1 MTTVFLTGFPGFLG
15 SALVERLLE
24 RYDAGDEIACLI
36 QSKYREEAEAR
47 AEELLSTAG
56 TDADTGTEPAI
67 RLYEGDI
74 TEQGLGLD
82 SDTADRLQSDTA
94 EVYHLAAVYDL
105 GVSEEVGRAVNVRG
119 TEHVLDFAEACP
131 DLDRFQYVSTCY
143 VSGRYDGVF
152 TEEMLREGQSFN
164 NWYEATKFLAEVE
177 VQKRMGDGLPAT
189 VYRPA
194 IAVGDSRTGE
204 TQKYDGPYFVLQWLL
219 RQPRLA
225 FLPLPP
231 GADEFEINVVPRDF
245 VVDAVAHLS
254 GLDDSEGV
262 VYQLADPNPP
272 TVREMSRLLA
282 DAADRRLVTVP
293 TTRTIAKRSLEV
305 VPGLYRLMR
314 IEPEAVNYFT
324 HPTRYTSGHTLRD
337 LSGSGIAC
345 PPFGDYVETLVEFVR
360 EHPEIDSSAMV

>member
-15 SALVERLLE
+15 SALVERLLG
-24 RYDAGDEIACLI
+24 RYDADDEIACLI
-36 QSKYREEAEAR
+36 QPRYREAAESR
-47 AEELLSTAG
+47 ANALLDDAAAD
-56 TDADTGTEPAI
+56 TDALPSL

-74 TEQGLGLD
+74 TEAGLGLD
-82 SDTADRLQSDTA
+82 AETADRLQSDTG

-105 GVSEEVGRAVNVRG
+105 GVSEAVGRAVNVRG

-131 DLDRFQYVSTCY
+131 DLSRFQYVSTCY

-177 VQKRMGDGLPAT
+177 VQRRMADGLPAT

-194 IAVGDSRTGE
+194 ITVGDSETGA
-204 TQKYDGPYFVLQWLL
+204 TQKYDGPYFVLRWLL

-225 FLPLPP
+225 LLPLPP

-245 VVDAVAHLS
+245 VVDAIAHLS
-254 GLDDSEGV
+254 GLPESEGV

-272 TVREMSRLLA
+272 TVAELSRLLA
-282 DAADRRLVTVP
+282 DAADRRLVAVP
-293 TTRTIAKRSLEV
+293 TTHGVAKRSLAV
-305 VPGLYRLMR
+305 VPGLQRLTG

-337 LSGSGIAC
+337 LSGTGIGC
-345 PPFGDYVETLVEFVR
+345 PHFGTYVDTLVEFVR
-360 EHPEIDSSAMV
+360 QNPEIDSSAMV

>member
-15 SALVERLLE
+15 SALVERLLA
-24 RYDAGDEIACLI
+24 RYDAGDEIACLV
-36 QSKYREEAEAR
+36 QATYREAAESR
-47 AEELLSTAG
+47 AAALLDDAPG
-56 TDADTGTEPAI
+56 DTDTLPAL

-74 TEQGLGLD
+74 TEAGLGLD
-82 SDTADRLQSDTA
+82 AETADRLQSETA

-105 GVSEEVGRAVNVRG
+105 GVSETVGRAVNVRG

-152 TEEMLREGQSFN
+152 TEEMLREGQNFN

-177 VQKRMGDGLPAT
+177 VQRRMAAGLPAT
-189 VYRPA
+189 IYRPA
-194 IAVGDSRTGE
+194 ITVGDSETGA
-204 TQKYDGPYFVLQWLL
+204 TQKYDGPYFVLRWLL
-219 RQPRLA
+219 RQPRVA

-245 VVDAVAHLS
+245 VVDAIAHLS
-254 GLDDSEGV
+254 GLQQSEGV

-272 TVREMSRLLA
+272 TVAELSRLLA
-282 DAADRRLVTVP
+282 DAADRRLVAVP
-293 TTRTIAKRSLEV
+293 TTRRVAKRSLEV
-305 VPGLYRLMR
+305 VPGLERLMG

-337 LSGSGIAC
+337 LSGTGIDC
-345 PPFGDYVETLVEFVR
+345 PHFGSYVDTLVEFVR
-360 EHPEIDSSAMV
+360 ENPEIDSSAMV

>member
-24 RYDAGDEIACLI
+24 RYDASDEIACLI
-36 QSKYREEAEAR
+36 QSAYREEAESR
-47 AEELLSTAG
+47 ANDLLSAVG
-56 TDADTGTEPAI
+56 TDTVDTDPTI

-74 TEQGLGLD
+74 TEPDLGLD
-82 SDTADRLQSDTA
+82 AATADRLQSETV
-94 EVYHLAAVYDL
+94 EVFHLAAVYDL
-105 GVSEEVGRAVNVRG
+105 GVPEDVGRAVNVRG
-119 TEHVLDFAEACP
+119 TDHVLDFAEACP

-177 VQKRMGDGLPAT
+177 VQRRMADGLPAT
-189 VYRPA
+189 IYRPA
-194 IAVGDSRTGE
+194 IAVGDSETGE
-204 TQKYDGPYFVLQWLL
+204 TQKYDGPYFVLRWLL
-219 RQPRLA
+219 RQPSLA
-225 FLPLPP
+225 VLPLPP

-245 VVDAVAHLS
+245 VVDAIAHLS
-254 GLDDSEGV
+254 GLQTSEGV

-272 TVREMSRLLA
+272 TVAELSRLLA
-282 DAADRRLVTVP
+282 DAADRRLLAVP
-293 TTRTIAKRSLEV
+293 TTHGVAKRSLAS
-305 VPGLYRLMR
+305 VPGLQWLMG

-337 LSGSGIAC
+337 LSGTDIGC
-345 PPFGDYVETLVEFVR
+345 PHFGSYVDTLVEFVR
-360 EHPEIDSSAMV
+360 QNPEIDSSAMV